1 MRIANISDASK
12 CLFIDDSEINVIAAK
27 KLGWGRCAHFYETGL
42 DVMEGGRKKTLG
54 VNGDSAADVEGIAVI
69 NDLEELRT
77 IWPDVFSS

>member
-12 CLFIDDSEINVIAAK
+12 CLFIDDSKSNVIAAK
-27 KLGWGRCAHFYETGL
+27 KLGWGRCAHFHETGL
-42 DVMEGGRKKTLG
+42 DVVEGGRKMSLG
-54 VNGDSAADVEGIAVI
+54 VHGGSAADVEGIAVI